1 MGEWGQCRELLI
13 VQVLLAEK
21 GVGRGLRGAAQ
32 HHNFLVTVTW
42 STPLQIFLFLFPLY
56 LFYNGYFLLFSVSF
70 ASDFYLTTERLFF
83 SLSVFQTYQQ
93 FMEFALL
100 KFFF

>member
-1 MGEWGQCRELLI
+1 MGEWGQCHELLI

-32 HHNFLVTVTW
+32 HHSFLVTVTW

-83 SLSVFQTYQQ
+83 FLICVSDLPAIYGVCSS
-93 FMEFALL
+93 
-100 KFFF
+100 